1 MSVLQIGKIPNF
13 IPENILQELISFSED
28 NKMISNLRKGM
39 TELGLIQVIYSLK
52 NNIKYL
58 SILKYPF
65 FYKNKI
71 YKNIVSLRKPLY
83 LYTWNFKK
91 MQKFSL
97 RPKVILKIYRMHLT
111 VKKIFI
117 FHHEMCI
124 KNVLSG
130 NFMSCK
136 KQLNLN

>member
-1 MSVLQIGKIPNF
+1 MSVLQNGKIPNF

-39 TELGLIQVIYSLK
+39 TELGLIQVTYSLK

-58 SILKYPF
+58 SILKYTF

-91 MQKFSL
+91 MQKIFFKAKSN
-97 RPKVILKIYRMHLT
+97 LKNLQNASYS
-111 VKKIFI
+111 KK
-117 FHHEMCI
+117 
-124 KNVLSG
+124 KNL
-130 NFMSCK
+130 FFTP
-136 KQLNLN
+136 